1 MVLSSVGFCSTME
14 LVKLECVVASPP
26 NSVYCQLNEVVL
38 SIEQC
43 SFVGPIHFMF
53 LCFFSGYCI
62 ITSGFMHIIGSLGVE
77 NNIVALWFLVDKD
90 IGKQRENRG
99 SLGNKHKPRED
110 RDLGPRGLF

>member
-1 MVLSSVGFCSTME
+1 
-14 LVKLECVVASPP
+14 
-26 NSVYCQLNEVVL
+26 
-38 SIEQC
+38 
-43 SFVGPIHFMF
+43 
-53 LCFFSGYCI
+53 
-62 ITSGFMHIIGSLGVE
+62 MHIIGSLGVE